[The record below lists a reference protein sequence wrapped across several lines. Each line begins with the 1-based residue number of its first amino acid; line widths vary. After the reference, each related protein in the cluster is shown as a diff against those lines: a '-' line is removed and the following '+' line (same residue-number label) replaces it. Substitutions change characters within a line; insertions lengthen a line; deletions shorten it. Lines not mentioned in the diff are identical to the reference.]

1 MKVIIKLDNG
11 ASMPLKKTEGAEGY
25 DIKAIS
31 NPKIVGDAPFKE
43 GIYKSIDYI
52 EYQTG
57 IYLEPDSKHYTT
69 ILPRSSIS
77 GKSWLMLANSEGLI
91 DTDYRGQL
99 LVRFRYLYQPSDF
112 YVFGSQTYI
121 TVNQSKIFKNGD
133 DIAQIVFHK
142 RVLPITLEEA
152 ETMTETER
160 GDGAF
165 GSTDVKYI

>member
-1 MKVIIKLDNG
+1 MKVKIRLDEG
-11 ASMPLKKTEGAEGY
+11 ASMPFKKTEDAEGY

-31 NPKIVGDAPFKE
+31 NPKIVGSIFKD

-57 IYLEPDSKHYTT
+57 IYLEPDAKHYST

-121 TVNQSKIFKNGD
+121 TVNQSKIFNKGD

-142 RVLPITLEEA
+142 RVLPIVLEEV
-152 ETMTETER
+152 ETLTETER
-160 GDGAF
+160 NDGAF
-165 GSTDVKYI
+165 GSTDVKYV